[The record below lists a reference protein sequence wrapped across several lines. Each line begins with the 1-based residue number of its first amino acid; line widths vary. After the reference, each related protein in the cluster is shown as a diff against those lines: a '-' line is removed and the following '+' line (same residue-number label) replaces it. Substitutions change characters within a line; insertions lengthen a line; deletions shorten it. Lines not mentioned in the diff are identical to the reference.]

1 MIRVPHPRVS
11 GLYFA
16 ERRGGD
22 PSRGQYLGDS
32 ENEITADTHGLTAI
46 FIGNASDPKFDV
58 RHETHFGD
66 FEKFEQQAK
75 GQKP

>member
-1 MIRVPHPRVS
+1 MARVPYPRVS

-16 ERRGGD
+16 ERYVGS
-22 PSRGQYLGDS
+22 PSQGQYLGDN

-46 FIGNASDPKFDV
+46 FLGNANAYGFDV
-58 RHETHFGD
+58 RHETHFVD

>member
-1 MIRVPHPRVS
+1 MVRVPYPRVS

-16 ERRGGD
+16 ERYVGS
-22 PSRGQYLGDS
+22 PSQGQYLTDG
-32 ENEITADTHGLTAI
+32 ENEITADTHGLDI
-46 FIGNASDPKFDV
+46 IYLGNARDPKFDA
-58 RHETHFGD
+58 RHETHFAD

>member
-1 MIRVPHPRVS
+1 MVRVPYPRVS
-11 GLYFA
+11 SLYFA
-16 ERRGGD
+16 ERYVGA
-22 PSRGQYLGDS
+22 PSQGQYLGDN

-46 FIGNASDPKFDV
+46 YLGDARDANFDR
-58 RHETHFGD
+58 RHETHFAD

>member
-1 MIRVPHPRVS
+1 MVHVPYPRVS

-16 ERRGGD
+16 ERRVGD
-22 PSRGQYLGDS
+22 PSRGQFLGDS
-32 ENEITADTHGLTAI
+32 ENEITADTHGLIAI
-46 FIGNASDPKFDV
+46 FLGDASASGFDV
-58 RHETHFGD
+58 RHETHFAD

>member
-16 ERRGGD
+16 ERRVGD
-22 PSRGQYLGDS
+22 PSRGQFLGDS
-32 ENEITADTHGLTAI
+32 ENEITVDTHGLTAI
-46 FIGNASDPKFDV
+46 FLGNANAYGFDV
-58 RHETHFGD
+58 RHETHFAD

>member
-22 PSRGQYLGDS
+22 PSRGQYLGDN

-46 FIGNASDPKFDV
+46 YLGDARDANFDR
-58 RHETHFGD
+58 RHETHFPD
-66 FEKFEQQAK
+66 FEKFEQQTK
-75 GQKP
+75 GRNP